1 MTDNEIYGQL
11 DLPGEA
17 AGAELTRYANI
28 AEAILFAFG
37 RAVSLNEIVKSCGC
51 DKRLPKRQWI
61 FCLISTKPGVR
72 SVHQTV

>member
-11 DLPGEA
+11 DLSGEA

-37 RAVSLNEIVKSCGC
+37 RAVSLNEIAL
-51 DKRLPKRQWI
+51 RL
-61 FCLISTKPGVR
+61 
-72 SVHQTV
+72 